1 MFNQVTLV
9 GRMTR
14 DPELR
19 YTADGVAVAN
29 FTLALNRNYKN
40 ANGEYD
46 ADFVNCHVWRKQ
58 AESTANYCLKG
69 SLVGITGR
77 LQSRHYENQ
86 EGKRVYLTEVLVE
99 DIRFITLKNNHNATA
114 ENRSENN
121 ESKSEN
127 PEAKKEEERLE
138 TQDVGQ

>member
-9 GRMTR
+9 GRITK

-19 YTADGVAVAN
+19 YTADGIAVAN
-29 FTLALNRNYKN
+29 FTIALNRNFKN
-40 ANGEYD
+40 VNGEYD
-46 ADFVNCHVWRKQ
+46 ADFVNCHIWRKQ

-99 DIRFITLKNNHNATA
+99 DIRFINLKNNHNMNGDIN
-114 ENRSENN
+114 ENRDNTTSDGCSENGD
-121 ESKSEN
+121 SV
-127 PEAKKEEERLE
+127 KEEAR
-138 TQDVGQ
+138 V

>member
-9 GRMTR
+9 GRITK

-29 FTLALNRNYKN
+29 FTIALNRNFKN
-40 ANGEYD
+40 ANGEYE

-99 DIRFITLKNNHNATA
+99 DIRFINLKNNTNTT
-114 ENRSENN
+114 NYINN
-121 ESKSEN
+121 ESEETTKQAV
-127 PEAKKEEERLE
+127 EA
-138 TQDVGQ
+138 TANSNV